1 MGFRAVRGCWL
12 LRPGLRLGS
21 LGAER
26 EGAPTGAR
34 AERAHLSNSRIDGRT
49 DRDRKKSEA
58 AAEILGRTQNLR
70 KKKKTG
76 EDKKRGEI
84 FSAASSRFSALL
96 FFLHKVAFC
105 CAAAAARLRGSVI
118 ASDASGAT

>member
-49 DRDRKKSEA
+49 DRDRKKKRGGRRNFGTN
-58 AAEILGRTQNLR
+58 AEFAEKEENRAT
-70 KKKKTG
+70 KKTG
-76 EDKKRGEI
+76 GKYFPRLLRDFPHFY
-84 FSAASSRFSALL
+84 FSCSKSRSVVLL
-96 FFLHKVAFC
+96 LLPPVC
-105 CAAAAARLRGSVI
+105 GDR
-118 ASDASGAT
+118 